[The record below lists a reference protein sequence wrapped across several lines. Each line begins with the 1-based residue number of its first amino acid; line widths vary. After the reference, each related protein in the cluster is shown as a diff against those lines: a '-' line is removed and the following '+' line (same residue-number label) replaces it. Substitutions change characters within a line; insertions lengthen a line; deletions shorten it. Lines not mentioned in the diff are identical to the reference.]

1 MFLFYILYIYDL
13 MISGYTGIQ
22 YSTSSTK
29 IILED
34 NYRH

>member
-1 MFLFYILYIYDL
+1 MFLFYILYDL